1 MSMQPQPRTIED
13 GNDPVACA
21 EGENHDAFLISK
33 PSNRGKFS
41 PDRDT
46 WDRIHQ
52 DRYRQW
58 QMGDSIESIA
68 EYHGVTYNAVR
79 NSINRCEFRL
89 SPGEVL
95 AARSMRL
102 RLRTISGLQDEY
114 FAALK
119 TLLSDES
126 PFVRLKALEHIRRT
140 AGMENAGVQVNQVNV
155 QNNLAGAESY
165 EERLARI
172 RARQKA
178 EMEPAALPS
187 QSGRVLAML
196 GSGKPESE

>member
-1 MSMQPQPRTIED
+1 MQSQPRTVEL
-13 GNDPVACA
+13 GNDSVAHA
-21 EGENHDAFLISK
+21 KGENRETYLISK

-126 PFVRLKALEHIRRT
+126 PFVRLKALEAFRRT
-140 AGMENAGVQVNQVNV
+140 AGMENTGLQVNQVNV
-155 QNNLAGAESY
+155 QNNSAGRESY

-178 EMEPAALPS
+178 EIESDLIS
-187 QSGRVLAML
+187 TQGGRLLAML
-196 GSGKPESE
+196 PSGTKESE